1 MRGRETD
8 DGREKRNA
16 KGGRRSSFGQGA
28 EEGTAGGGGSVGTG
42 RGDTPRQ
49 KDGGTKNRNAA
60 LLTRAA
66 QGGA

>member
-28 EEGTAGGGGSVGTG
+28 EEVSGQAGETRHVRRTAA
-42 RGDTPRQ
+42 Q
-49 KDGGTKNRNAA
+49 KNRNAA